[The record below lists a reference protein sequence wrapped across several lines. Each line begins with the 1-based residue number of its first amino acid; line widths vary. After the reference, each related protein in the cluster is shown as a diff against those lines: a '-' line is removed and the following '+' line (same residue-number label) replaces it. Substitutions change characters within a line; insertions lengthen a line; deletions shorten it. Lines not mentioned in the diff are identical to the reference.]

1 MRNYMQTPP
10 THYCLESSGQVAHI
24 KLTLHR
30 LGEAQL
36 KYSKIY
42 SLVLFMI
49 GDSLL
54 TYSRMVAISQV
65 HLAAR

>member
-54 TYSRMVAISQV
+54 TY
-65 HLAAR
+65 